1 MFYEFF
7 EKYALHGCVGH
18 IFTLSV
24 QYFAIRIILRH
35 FAAQMNL
42 PVSDGFDM
50 LEYLKN
56 CTAMKTVNKLMLA
69 AAMTVLLASC
79 EKTVGGDSPSDA
91 VSPVALDRVAAMLSA
106 LPLENE
112 HLNEVHSAVSSSS
125 GNGYDEEYTMS
136 DLFASPG
143 KGVGD
148 TPTKASAVAL
158 SYSRPLRELIRE
170 HVRSSVFTKASTG
183 GVSEYGTDAE
193 AYLAALEKSD
203 AQIYWPYSE
212 DWDGKEAPVFT
223 FDPDDGA
230 EVNVGYRVV
239 RDDEGNSR
247 VEEIEVDEAYAREH
261 PVWVVNRNSDC
272 GFTSLEIMRREHP
285 EWDNGGGALIVGGKR
300 PGAALSLLNARA
312 AESPSGA
319 AELPEA
325 SRRPVPSDAP
335 SVQDASKTGLKTLVL
350 KEFTMKRN
358 YDCWLAGGSEFFI
371 KAGSVADFY
380 ASTEAE
386 LRLYTPQVTDFMIV
400 VKRKQKGQ
408 ALPFNTVIVS
418 DWSEQ
423 LTHVAFMIVED
434 DGGSI
439 EQWKCSAVVKIKSK
453 SYGFDISLPFNSRDD
468 IVWRGQL
475 SRKYIDATSNLVG
488 HFGDVDITFEVQ
500 EY

>member
-1 MFYEFF
+1 M
-7 EKYALHGCVGH
+7 KNLKK
-18 IFTLSV
+18 SV
-24 QYFAIRIILRH
+24 L
-35 FAAQMNL
+35 AAVL
-42 PVSDGFDM
+42 PV
-50 LEYLKN
+50 
-56 CTAMKTVNKLMLA
+56 
-69 AAMTVLLASC
+69 LLVSC
-79 EKTVGGDSPSDA
+79 EKTVGGDSSSDA
-91 VSPVALDRVAAMLSA
+91 ASPVTLDRVAAMLAA
-106 LPLENE
+106 LPLESE

-148 TPTKASAVAL
+148 SSTKASAAAS

-170 HVRSSVFTKASTG
+170 HVRSSVSTKASG
-183 GVSEYGTDAE
+183 GEVSEYGEDAE
-193 AYLAALEKSD
+193 AYLSALEKSD

-230 EVNVGYRVV
+230 DVNVGYRVV
-239 RDDEGNSR
+239 KEDDGSSR
-247 VEEIEVDEAYAREH
+247 IEEVEVDEAYAREH

-285 EWDNGGGALIVGGKR
+285 EWDNGGGALIVGGR
-300 PGAALSLLNARA
+300 RFGLSEPCA
-312 AESPSGA
+312 
-319 AELPEA
+319 
-325 SRRPVPSDAP
+325 AP
-335 SVQDASKTGLKTLVL
+335 SAQAASAGLKTLVL

-358 YDCWLAGGSEFFI
+358 YDSWLAGGSEFFI

-386 LRLYTPQVTDFMIV
+386 LQLYTPQVTDFMIV

-434 DGGSI
+434 DGGTI

-453 SYGFDISLPFNSRDD
+453 SYGFDMSLPFNSRDD